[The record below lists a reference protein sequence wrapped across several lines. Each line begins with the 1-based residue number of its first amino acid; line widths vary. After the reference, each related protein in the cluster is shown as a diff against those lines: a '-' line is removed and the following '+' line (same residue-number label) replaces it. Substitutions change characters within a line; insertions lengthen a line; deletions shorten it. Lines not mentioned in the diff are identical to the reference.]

1 MLNKFIW
8 TASKLSIATLI
19 AVGSMLSVGSFA
31 QDNEYVEEVVSIGTR
46 GKPRSVSSSPV
57 PVDVLSAEDISK
69 TGTDDLLMQLQ
80 GSIPSLNV
88 HLQPISDAA
97 SMIRPANLRGLSA
110 DSTLITVNGKR
121 RHHASVIAFQGG
133 GVNDGSQG
141 ADISVIPA
149 IALKRVEVLRDGA
162 SAQYGSDAIAG
173 VINFVLDDISE
184 GGSLS
189 YKMGEYTEGD
199 GATTTIAG
207 KYGMPLGQD
216 GFVTTSFQI
225 RQADDTSRSAQRP
238 DAAAL
243 IAAGNTA
250 VANPAQVWG
259 APKIDDD
266 VTFFM
271 NAGVNNSDGSESYMF
286 GNYSERDVDGGF
298 YYRNPDGRDGVF
310 TNPVDGVDKRLV
322 GNIDGTCQYGTGTS
336 QAIDP
341 ADYVARDAIM
351 ADPSCFLMNQVA
363 PGGYTPRFLGN
374 ITDTS
379 LTIGRR
385 GDISNGILNGY
396 SYDVSG
402 SVGRNEA
409 DFGLNNTVNPSM
421 GPDTPRNFTTGS
433 YIELEKTFN
442 FDLTKQV
449 DSMTIA
455 YGAEWREETFEV
467 ISGEE
472 ASWKAGK
479 YALQGFNVGS
489 HGFAGFSPDSQGA
502 FTRRSYGLYVDLEN
516 QVSDELLVGG
526 AFRYEDYSSFGDT
539 NDFKLKAM
547 YEVNENVSLRAST
560 STGFRAPTQGQ
571 VNVVNTQTTL
581 VLGQLTQAQTL
592 PGFKLGAGQLKPEE
606 ATNTSFG
613 VVYNNDGLS
622 LTADFF
628 NIELE
633 DRVALTS
640 NAAPTA
646 AQVTAMGAAGIPNP
660 ELIGQVN
667 YFTNDFDTETSGYDI
682 VAAYSMEL
690 MGADSDISAAWNHTE
705 TEVTNSGAVTGASK
719 IKRLEEGLPEDRM
732 TITLDQSW
740 NDKVSTFVRANM
752 YGEYYAVHAD
762 YFGTT
767 SDSEWTVDVSVNY
780 QVNDN
785 FNVSAGV
792 QNLFDTEALKIAG
805 STGAA
810 NANGPGLGV
819 PGNLLGGIYYETSP
833 YGIEGAFWYVSAG
846 YNF

>member
-110 DSTLITVNGKR
+110 DSTLITTNGKR

-207 KYGMPLGQD
+207 KYGLPLGQD

-225 RQADDTSRSAQRP
+225 RQADDTSRSLQRP

-271 NAGVNNSDGSESYMF
+271 NAGVTNSDGSESYMF

-298 YYRNPDGRDGVF
+298 YYRNPDGRSGVF
-310 TNPVDGVDKRLV
+310 TIGDYRAV
-322 GNIDGTCQYGTGTS
+322 GNVDGTCAYGTGAS
-336 QAIDP
+336 GQVDP
-341 ADYVARDAIM
+341 SNYATRDAIM
-351 ADPSCFLMNQVA
+351 ADPSCFLMNEIA
-363 PGGYTPRFLGN
+363 PGGYTPRFVGT

-379 LTIGRR
+379 FTTGRR
-385 GDISNGILNGY
+385 GEITDGFLSGY
-396 SYDVSG
+396 SFDVSG

-442 FDLTKQV
+442 FDLQKQF
-449 DSMTIA
+449 DSVSVA
-455 YGAEWREETFEV
+455 YGVEWREETFEV

-489 HGFAGFSPDSQGA
+489 HGFAGFSPDSQGS
-502 FTRRSYGLYVDLEN
+502 FTRRSYGLYTDIEN
-516 QVSDELLVGG
+516 QVSDELLLGG

-547 YEVNENVSLRAST
+547 YQVNDNVSLRAST

-581 VLGQLTQAQTL
+581 VDGQLTQAQTL

-606 ATNTSFG
+606 ATNSSFG
-613 VVYNNDGLS
+613 IVYNEGALS

-628 NIELE
+628 TIELE

-646 AQVTAMGAAGIPNP
+646 AQVTAMGVAGIPNP

-667 YFTNDFDTETSGYDI
+667 YFTNDFDTETTGYDL
-682 VAAYSMEL
+682 VAVYSTVL
-690 MGADSDISAAWNHTE
+690 MGADSNISAAWNHTE

-719 IKRLEEGLPEDRM
+719 VKRLEEGLPEDRM
-732 TITLDQSW
+732 TLTLAQTWS
-740 NDKVSTFVRANM
+740 DKVSTFVRANM

-762 YFGTT
+762 WFGTT
-767 SDSEWTVDVSVNY
+767 SDAEWTVDASVNY
-780 QVNDN
+780 QLTDN

-792 QNLFDTEALKIAG
+792 QNLFDTEALKIDGSAG
-805 STGAA
+805 AKGE
-810 NANGPGLGV
+810 GV
-819 PGNLLGGIYYETSP
+819 PGNVLGGIYYETSP

>member
-1 MLNKFIW
+1 MLKNVFLGI
-8 TASKLSIATLI
+8 SKYSIATVI
-19 AVGSMLSVGSFA
+19 AVGSLISIDTFS
-31 QDNEYVEEVVSIGTR
+31 QDSQYVEEVVTLGTR
-46 GKPRSVSSSPV
+46 GKPRSVSDSPV
-57 PVDVLSAEDISK
+57 PVDVLSSEDISK

-80 GSIPSLNV
+80 GSVPSLNV

-97 SMIRPANLRGLSA
+97 SMIRPGNLRGLSA
-110 DSTLITVNGKR
+110 DATLIFTNGKR

-149 IALKRVEVLRDGA
+149 IALKRIEVLRDGA

-184 GGSLS
+184 GGQFSI
-189 YKMGEYTEGD
+189 KQGEYDYGD
-199 GATTTIAG
+199 GSTSVISG
-207 KYGMPLGQD
+207 KYGMPLGAD

-225 RQADDTSRSAQRP
+225 RQADPTSRSVQRP

-243 IAAGNTA
+243 IAAGNSA
-250 VANPAQVWG
+250 VANPAQIWG
-259 APKIDDD
+259 APIVDDD
-266 VTFFM
+266 VTIFM
-271 NAGVNNSDGSESYMF
+271 NSGVVNSDGSESYMF
-286 GNYSERDVDGGF
+286 GNYSERDIDGGF
-298 YYRNPDGRDGVF
+298 YYRNPDGRSGVF
-310 TNPVDGVDKRLV
+310 TIGSHRAV
-322 GNIDGTCQYGTGTS
+322 GNVDGTCAYGTGAS
-336 QAIDP
+336 GAVDP
-341 ADYVARDAIM
+341 SDYALRDAIM
-351 ADPSCFLMNQVA
+351 ADPSCFLMNQIA
-363 PGGYTPRFLGN
+363 PGGYTPRFIGN

-379 LTIGRR
+379 LVIGRR
-385 GDISNGILNGY
+385 GDISDGMLAGH
-396 SYDVSG
+396 SYDLSG

-421 GPDTPRNFTTGS
+421 GPDTPRNFYTGS
-433 YIELEKTFN
+433 YIELEKGIN
-442 FDLTKQV
+442 FDLSKV
-449 DSMTIA
+449 YDSVTVS
-455 YGAEWREETFEV
+455 YGLEWREETFEV

-502 FTRRSYGLYVDLEN
+502 FSRRSIGYYLDVEN
-516 QVSDELLVGG
+516 QVSDDALIGG
-526 AFRYEDYSSFGDT
+526 SIRHEDYTTFGTTTDYKINGRLQV
-539 NDFKLKAM
+539 ND
-547 YEVNENVSLRAST
+547 NVALRGSL

-581 VLGQLTQAQTL
+581 VDGQLTQAQTL

-606 ATNTSFG
+606 ATNSSVG
-613 VVYNNDGLS
+613 IVYNDGALS
-622 LTADFF
+622 VTADFF

-646 AQVTAMGAAGIPNP
+646 AQVAAMGAAGIPSP

-682 VAAYSMEL
+682 VAVYSTEL
-690 MGADSDISAAWNHTE
+690 FGTNADISAAWNHTE

-719 IKRLEEGLPEDRM
+719 VKRLEEGLPEDRM
-732 TITLDQSW
+732 TFTVAQSW
-740 NDKVSTFVRANM
+740 DNLTSFVRANY

-762 YFGTT
+762 WFGT
-767 SDSEWTVDVSVNY
+767 DADAEWTVDAEITYQMTDKVS
-780 QVNDN
+780 
-785 FNVSAGV
+785 VSAGV
-792 QNLFDTEALKIAG
+792 QNLFDTEALKIDGSAG
-805 STGAA
+805 AVA
-810 NANGPGLGV
+810 NGV
-819 PGNLLGGIYYETSP
+819 PGNVLGAIYYETSP
-833 YGIEGAFWYVSAG
+833 YGIEGAFWYVKAG

>member
-8 TASKLSIATLI
+8 TASKLSITTLI

-110 DSTLITVNGKR
+110 DSTLITTNGKR

-225 RQADDTSRSAQRP
+225 RQADDTSRSLQRP

-250 VANPAQVWG
+250 VATPAQIWG

-271 NAGVNNSDGSESYMF
+271 NAGVTNSDGSESYMF

-298 YYRNPDGRDGVF
+298 YYRNPDGRSGVF
-310 TNPVDGVDKRLV
+310 TIGDYRAV
-322 GNIDGTCQYGTGTS
+322 GNVDGTCAYGTGAS
-336 QAIDP
+336 GQVDP
-341 ADYVARDAIM
+341 SNYVTRDAIM
-351 ADPSCFLMNQVA
+351 ADPSCFLMNEIA
-363 PGGYTPRFLGN
+363 PGGIHPRFVGT

-379 LTIGRR
+379 FTTGRR
-385 GDISNGILNGY
+385 GEITDGFLSGY

-442 FDLTKQV
+442 FDLQKQF
-449 DSMTIA
+449 DSVSVA

-489 HGFAGFSPDSQGA
+489 HGFAGFSPDSQGS
-502 FTRRSYGLYVDLEN
+502 FTRRSYGLYADIEN
-516 QVSDELLVGG
+516 QVSDELLLGG

-547 YEVNENVSLRAST
+547 YEVNDNVSLRAST

-581 VLGQLTQAQTL
+581 VDGQLTQAQTL

-613 VVYNNDGLS
+613 IVYNEGALS

-628 NIELE
+628 AIELE

-667 YFTNDFDTETSGYDI
+667 YFTNDFDTETTGYDL
-682 VAAYSMEL
+682 VAAYSTVL
-690 MGADSDISAAWNHTE
+690 MGADSNISAAWNHTE

-719 IKRLEEGLPEDRM
+719 VKRLEEGLPEDRM
-732 TITLDQSW
+732 TLTLAQTWS
-740 NDKVSTFVRANM
+740 DKVSTFVRANM

-762 YFGTT
+762 WFGTT
-767 SDSEWTVDVSVNY
+767 SDAEWTVDASVNY
-780 QVNDN
+780 QLTDN
-785 FNVSAGV
+785 FNVTAGV
-792 QNLFDTEALKIAG
+792 QNLFDTEALKIDGSAG
-805 STGAA
+805 AKGE
-810 NANGPGLGV
+810 GV
-819 PGNLLGGIYYETSP
+819 PGNVLGGIYYETSP

>member
-110 DSTLITVNGKR
+110 DSTLITTNGKR

-173 VINFVLDDISE
+173 VINFVLDEISE

-207 KYGMPLGQD
+207 KYGLPLGQD

-225 RQADDTSRSAQRP
+225 RQADDTSRSLQRP

-271 NAGVNNSDGSESYMF
+271 NAGVTNSDGSESYMF

-298 YYRNPDGRDGVF
+298 YYRNPDGRSGVF
-310 TNPVDGVDKRLV
+310 TIGDYRAV
-322 GNIDGTCQYGTGTS
+322 GNVDGTCAYGTGAS
-336 QAIDP
+336 GQVDP
-341 ADYVARDAIM
+341 SNYATRDAIM
-351 ADPSCFLMNQVA
+351 ADPSCFLMNEIA
-363 PGGYTPRFLGN
+363 PGGYTPRFVGT

-379 LTIGRR
+379 FTTGRR
-385 GDISNGILNGY
+385 GEITDGFLSGY
-396 SYDVSG
+396 SFDVSG

-442 FDLTKQV
+442 FDLQKQF
-449 DSMTIA
+449 DSVSVA
-455 YGAEWREETFEV
+455 YGVEWREETFEV

-489 HGFAGFSPDSQGA
+489 HGFAGFSPDSQGS
-502 FTRRSYGLYVDLEN
+502 FTRRSYGLYTDIEN
-516 QVSDELLVGG
+516 QVSDELLLGG

-547 YEVNENVSLRAST
+547 YQVNDNVSLRAST

-581 VLGQLTQAQTL
+581 VDGQLTQAQTL

-613 VVYNNDGLS
+613 IVYNEGALS

-628 NIELE
+628 TIELE

-646 AQVTAMGAAGIPNP
+646 AQVTAMGVAGIPNP

-667 YFTNDFDTETSGYDI
+667 YFTNDFDTETTGYDL
-682 VAAYSMEL
+682 VAVYSTVL
-690 MGADSDISAAWNHTE
+690 MGADSNISAAWNHTE

-719 IKRLEEGLPEDRM
+719 VKRLEEGLPEDRM
-732 TITLDQSW
+732 TLTLAQTWS
-740 NDKVSTFVRANM
+740 DKVSTFVRANM

-762 YFGTT
+762 WFGTT
-767 SDSEWTVDVSVNY
+767 SDAEWTVDASVNY
-780 QVNDN
+780 QLTDN

-792 QNLFDTEALKIAG
+792 QNLFDTEALKIDGSAG
-805 STGAA
+805 AKGE
-810 NANGPGLGV
+810 GV
-819 PGNLLGGIYYETSP
+819 PGNVLGGIYYETSP

>member
-110 DSTLITVNGKR
+110 DSTLITTNGKR

-207 KYGMPLGQD
+207 KYGLPLGQD

-225 RQADDTSRSAQRP
+225 RQADDTSRSLQRP

-259 APKIDDD
+259 APKVDDD
-266 VTFFM
+266 VPFFM
-271 NAGVNNSDGSESYMF
+271 NAGVTNSDGSESYMF

-298 YYRNPDGRDGVF
+298 YYRNPDGRSGVF
-310 TNPVDGVDKRLV
+310 TIGDYRAV
-322 GNIDGTCQYGTGTS
+322 GNVDGTCAYGTGAS
-336 QAIDP
+336 GQVDP
-341 ADYVARDAIM
+341 SNYATRDAIM
-351 ADPSCFLMNQVA
+351 ADPSCFLMNEIA
-363 PGGYTPRFLGN
+363 PGGYTPRFVGT

-379 LTIGRR
+379 FTTGRR
-385 GDISNGILNGY
+385 GEITDGFLSGY
-396 SYDVSG
+396 SFDVSG

-442 FDLTKQV
+442 FDLQKQF
-449 DSMTIA
+449 DSVSVA
-455 YGAEWREETFEV
+455 YGVEWREETFEV

-489 HGFAGFSPDSQGA
+489 HGFAGFSPDSQGS
-502 FTRRSYGLYVDLEN
+502 FTRRSYGLYTDIEN
-516 QVSDELLVGG
+516 QVSDELLLGG

-547 YEVNENVSLRAST
+547 YQVNDNVSLRAST

-581 VLGQLTQAQTL
+581 VDGQLTQAQTL

-613 VVYNNDGLS
+613 IVYNEGALS

-628 NIELE
+628 TIELE

-646 AQVTAMGAAGIPNP
+646 AQVTAMGVAGIPNP

-667 YFTNDFDTETSGYDI
+667 YFTNDFDTETTGYDL
-682 VAAYSMEL
+682 VAVYSTVL
-690 MGADSDISAAWNHTE
+690 MGADSNISAAWNHTE

-719 IKRLEEGLPEDRM
+719 VKRLEEGLPEDRM
-732 TITLDQSW
+732 TLTLAQTWS
-740 NDKVSTFVRANM
+740 DKVSTFVRANM

-762 YFGTT
+762 WFGTT
-767 SDSEWTVDVSVNY
+767 SDAEWTVDASVNY
-780 QVNDN
+780 QLTDN

-792 QNLFDTEALKIAG
+792 QNLFDTEALKIDGSAG
-805 STGAA
+805 AKGE
-810 NANGPGLGV
+810 GV
-819 PGNLLGGIYYETSP
+819 PGNVLGGIYYETSP

>member
-199 GATTTIAG
+199 GATSTIAG

-216 GFVTTSFQI
+216 GFVTASFQI
-225 RQADDTSRSAQRP
+225 RQADDTSRSDQRP

-250 VANPAQVWG
+250 VATPAQIWG

-271 NAGVNNSDGSESYMF
+271 NAGVMNSDGSESYMF

-310 TNPVDGVDKRLV
+310 TSGDFRLV
-322 GNIDGTCQYGTGTS
+322 GDVDGTCAYSTAGTV
-336 QAIDP
+336 DP
-341 ADYVARDAIM
+341 ADYTLRNTIM
-351 ADPSCFLMNQVA
+351 ADTSCFLMNQIA
-363 PGGYTPRFLGN
+363 PGGYTPRFVGT

-379 LTIGRR
+379 FTTGRR
-385 GDISNGILNGY
+385 GDITDGFLSGY
-396 SYDVSG
+396 SYDLSG

-442 FDLTKQV
+442 FDLTKVV

-489 HGFAGFSPDSQGA
+489 HGFAGFSPDSQGS
-502 FTRRSYGLYVDLEN
+502 FTRRSYGIYVDLEN
-516 QVSDELLVGG
+516 QVSDELLLGG

-547 YEVNENVSLRAST
+547 YQVSDTVSLRAST

-581 VLGQLTQAQTL
+581 VDGQLTQAQTL

-613 VVYNNDGLS
+613 IVYNEGALS

-628 NIELE
+628 SIELE

-646 AQVTAMGAAGIPNP
+646 AQVTAMGVAGIPNP

-667 YFTNDFDTETSGYDI
+667 YFTNDFDTETTGYDL
-682 VAAYSMEL
+682 VAAYSTVL
-690 MGADSDISAAWNHTE
+690 MGAESNISAAWNHTE

-719 IKRLEEGLPEDRM
+719 IKRLEQGLPEDRM
-732 TITLDQSW
+732 TFTLAQTWS
-740 NDKVSTFVRANM
+740 DKVSSFVRANM

-762 YFGTT
+762 WFGTT
-767 SDSEWTVDVSVNY
+767 SDAEWTVDASVNY
-780 QVNDN
+780 QLTDN

-792 QNLFDTEALKIAG
+792 QNLFDTEALKIDGSAG
-805 STGAA
+805 AIGE
-810 NANGPGLGV
+810 GV
-819 PGNLLGGIYYETSP
+819 PGNVLGGIYYETSP

>member
-1 MLNKFIW
+1 MLNKIFG
-8 TASKLSIATLI
+8 TAAKLSFTTLI

-110 DSTLITVNGKR
+110 DSTLITTNGKR

-199 GATTTIAG
+199 GATSTIAG
-207 KYGMPLGQD
+207 KFGMPLGQD

-225 RQADDTSRSAQRP
+225 RQADDTSRSLQRP

-243 IAAGNTA
+243 IAKGNTS
-250 VANPAQVWG
+250 VASPAQIWG

-271 NAGVNNSDGSESYMF
+271 NAGVTNSDGSESYAF

-298 YYRNPDGRDGVF
+298 YYRNPDGRSGVF
-310 TNPVDGVDKRLV
+310 TQGDFRLV
-322 GNIDGTCQYGTGTS
+322 GDVDGTCAYSTAGTV
-336 QAIDP
+336 DP
-341 ADYVARDAIM
+341 SNYALRDTIM
-351 ADPSCFLMNQVA
+351 ADASCFVMNQIA
-363 PGGYTPRFLGN
+363 PGGYTPRFVGT

-379 LTIGRR
+379 FTTGRR
-385 GDISNGILNGY
+385 GDITDGFLSGY

-421 GPDTPRNFTTGS
+421 GPDTPRNFITGS

-442 FDLTKQV
+442 FDLQKQY
-449 DSMTIA
+449 DSLSVA

-489 HGFAGFSPDSQGA
+489 HGFAGFSPDSQGS

-516 QVSDELLVGG
+516 QVSDELLLGG

-547 YEVNENVSLRAST
+547 YELNENVSLRAST

-581 VLGQLTQAQTL
+581 VQGQLTQAQTL

-606 ATNTSFG
+606 ATNSSFG
-613 VVYNNDGLS
+613 VVYNKDGLS

-628 NIELE
+628 NIEVE

-646 AQVTAMGAAGIPNP
+646 AQVIAMGAAGIPNP

-667 YFTNDFDTETSGYDI
+667 YFTNDFDTETSGYDL
-682 VAAYSMEL
+682 VAAYSMDL
-690 MGADSDISAAWNHTE
+690 MGADSNISAAWNHTE

-719 IKRLEEGLPEDRM
+719 VKRLEEGLPEDRM
-732 TITLDQSW
+732 VITLDQTW

-767 SDSEWTVDVSVNY
+767 ADSEWTVDASVNY
-780 QVNDN
+780 QFTDN

-792 QNLFDTEALKIAG
+792 QNLFDTEALKIDGSAG
-805 STGAA
+805 AIGE
-810 NANGPGLGV
+810 GV

>member
-1 MLNKFIW
+1 MLNNLFLGI
-8 TASKLSIATLI
+8 SKYSIATVI
-19 AVGSMLSVGSFA
+19 AVGSLISIDTFS
-31 QDNEYVEEVVSIGTR
+31 QDSQYVEEVVTLGTR
-46 GKPRSVSSSPV
+46 GKPRSVSDSPV
-57 PVDVLSAEDISK
+57 PVDVLSSEDISK

-80 GSIPSLNV
+80 GSVPSLNV

-97 SMIRPANLRGLSA
+97 SMIRPGNLRGLSA
-110 DSTLITVNGKR
+110 DATLIFTNGKR

-149 IALKRVEVLRDGA
+149 IALKRIEVLRDGA

-184 GGSLS
+184 GGQFSI
-189 YKMGEYTEGD
+189 KQGEYDYGD
-199 GATTTIAG
+199 GSTSVISG
-207 KYGMPLGQD
+207 KYGMPLGAD

-225 RQADDTSRSAQRP
+225 RQADPTSRSVQRP

-243 IAAGNTA
+243 IAAGNSA
-250 VANPAQVWG
+250 VANPAQIWG
-259 APKIDDD
+259 APIVDDD
-266 VTFFM
+266 VTIFM
-271 NAGVNNSDGSESYMF
+271 NSGVVNSDGSESYMF
-286 GNYSERDVDGGF
+286 GNYSERDIEGCF
-298 YYRNPDGRDGVF
+298 YYRNPDGRSGVF
-310 TNPVDGVDKRLV
+310 TIGSHRAV
-322 GNIDGTCQYGTGTS
+322 GNVDGTCAYGTGAS
-336 QAIDP
+336 GAVDP
-341 ADYVARDAIM
+341 SDYALRDAIM
-351 ADPSCFLMNQVA
+351 ADPSCFLMNQIA
-363 PGGYTPRFLGN
+363 PGGYTPRFIGN

-379 LTIGRR
+379 LVIGRR
-385 GDISNGILNGY
+385 GDISDGMLAGH
-396 SYDVSG
+396 SYDLSG

-421 GPDTPRNFTTGS
+421 GPDTPRNFYTGS
-433 YIELEKTFN
+433 YIELEKGIN
-442 FDLTKQV
+442 FDLSKV
-449 DSMTIA
+449 YDSVTVS
-455 YGAEWREETFEV
+455 YGLEWREETFEV

-502 FTRRSYGLYVDLEN
+502 FSRRSIGYYLDVEN
-516 QVSDELLVGG
+516 QVSDDALIGG
-526 AFRYEDYSSFGDT
+526 SIRHEDYTTFGTTTDYKINGRLQV
-539 NDFKLKAM
+539 ND
-547 YEVNENVSLRAST
+547 NVALRGSL

-581 VLGQLTQAQTL
+581 VDGQLTQAQTL

-606 ATNTSFG
+606 ATNSSVG
-613 VVYNNDGLS
+613 IVYNDGALS
-622 LTADFF
+622 VTADFF

-646 AQVTAMGAAGIPNP
+646 AQVAAMGAAGIPSP

-682 VAAYSMEL
+682 VAVYSTEL
-690 MGADSDISAAWNHTE
+690 FGTNADISAAWNHTE

-719 IKRLEEGLPEDRM
+719 VKRLEEGLPEDRM
-732 TITLDQSW
+732 TFTVAQSW
-740 NDKVSTFVRANM
+740 DNLTSFVRANY

-762 YFGTT
+762 WFGT
-767 SDSEWTVDVSVNY
+767 DADAEWTVDAEITYQMTDKVS
-780 QVNDN
+780 
-785 FNVSAGV
+785 VSAGV
-792 QNLFDTEALKIAG
+792 QNLFDTEALKIDGSAG
-805 STGAA
+805 AVA
-810 NANGPGLGV
+810 NGV
-819 PGNLLGGIYYETSP
+819 PGNVLGAIYYETSP
-833 YGIEGAFWYVSAG
+833 YGIEGAFWYVKAG

>member
-1 MLNKFIW
+1 MW
-8 TASKLSIATLI
+8 TASKLSITTLI

-57 PVDVLSAEDISK
+57 PVDVLSSEDISK
-69 TGTDDLLMQLQ
+69 TGTDDLLLQLQ
-80 GSIPSLNV
+80 GSVPSLNV

-225 RQADDTSRSAQRP
+225 RQADDTSRRAQSP

-250 VANPAQVWG
+250 VANPAQIWG

-271 NAGVNNSDGSESYMF
+271 NSGVMNSDGSESYMF

-298 YYRNPDGRDGVF
+298 YYRNPDGRSGVF
-310 TNPVDGVDKRLV
+310 TIGDYRAV
-322 GNIDGTCQYGTGTS
+322 GNVDGTCAYGTGAS
-336 QAIDP
+336 GQVDP
-341 ADYVARDAIM
+341 SDYATRDLIM
-351 ADPSCFLMNQVA
+351 ADPSCFIMNQIA

-379 LTIGRR
+379 LTVGRR
-385 GDISNGILNGY
+385 GDISNGMLSGY
-396 SYDVSG
+396 SYDLSG

-421 GPDTPRNFTTGS
+421 GPDTPRNFDTGS

-449 DSMTIA
+449 DSMTVA
-455 YGAEWREETFEV
+455 YGVEWREETFEV

-489 HGFAGFSPDSQGA
+489 HGFAGFSPDSQGS
-502 FTRRSYGLYVDLEN
+502 FTRRSYGLYADLEN
-516 QVSDELLVGG
+516 QVSDELLLGG

-547 YEVNENVSLRAST
+547 YQVNENVSLRAST

-581 VLGQLTQAQTL
+581 VQGQLTQAQTL
-592 PGFKLGAGQLKPEE
+592 PGFKLGVGQLKPEE

-613 VVYNNDGLS
+613 VVYNKDGLS

-646 AQVTAMGAAGIPNP
+646 AQVAAMGAAGIPNP

-667 YFTNDFDTETSGYDI
+667 YFTNDFDTETSGFDL
-682 VAAYSMEL
+682 VASYSTVL

-705 TEVTNSGAVTGASK
+705 TEVTNSGAVTGAFK
-719 IKRLEEGLPEDRM
+719 VKRLEEGLPEDRM
-732 TITLDQSW
+732 TLTLDQSW
-740 NDKVSTFVRANM
+740 SDKVSSFVRANY
-752 YGEYYAVHAD
+752 YGEAYVVHAD
-762 YFGTT
+762 YFGST
-767 SDSEWTVDVSVNY
+767 SDAEWTVDASVNF
-780 QVNDN
+780 QLTDQ
-785 FNVSAGV
+785 FNISAGV
-792 QNLFDTEALKIAG
+792 QNLFDTEALKLEG
-805 STGAA
+805 SEGAK
-810 NANGPGLGV
+810 GEGV

>member
-31 QDNEYVEEVVSIGTR
+31 QDNEFVEEVVSIGTR

-110 DSTLITVNGKR
+110 DSTLITTNGKR

-199 GATTTIAG
+199 GATSTIAG
-207 KYGMPLGQD
+207 KMGMPLGQD

-250 VANPAQVWG
+250 VANPAQIWG

-271 NAGVNNSDGSESYMF
+271 NAGVTNSDGSESYMF

-310 TNPVDGVDKRLV
+310 TSGDFRLV
-322 GNIDGTCQYGTGTS
+322 GDIDGTCAYSTAGTV
-336 QAIDP
+336 DP
-341 ADYVARDAIM
+341 ADYTLRDTIM
-351 ADPSCFLMNQVA
+351 ADASCFLMNQIA
-363 PGGYTPRFLGN
+363 PGGYTPRFVGT

-379 LTIGRR
+379 FTTGRR
-385 GDISNGILNGY
+385 GDITDGFLSGY
-396 SYDVSG
+396 SYDLSG

-442 FDLTKQV
+442 FDLQRQY
-449 DSMTIA
+449 DSLSVA

-489 HGFAGFSPDSQGA
+489 HGFAGFSPDSQGS
-502 FTRRSYGLYVDLEN
+502 FTRRSYGIYADLEN
-516 QVSDELLVGG
+516 QVSDELLLGG

-547 YEVNENVSLRAST
+547 YQLNENVSLRAST

-581 VLGQLTQAQTL
+581 VDGQLTQAQTL

-613 VVYNNDGLS
+613 VVYNKDGLS

-667 YFTNDFDTETSGYDI
+667 YFTNDFDTETSGYDL
-682 VAAYSMEL
+682 VAVYSMEL
-690 MGADSDISAAWNHTE
+690 MGADSNISAAWNHTE

-719 IKRLEEGLPEDRM
+719 IKRLEQGLPEDRM
-732 TITLDQSW
+732 TLTLDQTW
-740 NDKVSTFVRANM
+740 NDKVSSFVRANM

-762 YFGTT
+762 WFGTT
-767 SDSEWTVDVSVNY
+767 SDTEWTVDASVNY
-780 QVNDN
+780 QFTDN

-792 QNLFDTEALKIAG
+792 QNLFDTEALKIDGSAG
-805 STGAA
+805 AKGE
-810 NANGPGLGV
+810 GV
-819 PGNLLGGIYYETSP
+819 PGNVLGGIYYETSP

>member
-1 MLNKFIW
+1 MLNKALW
-8 TASKLSIATLI
+8 AASRLSLTTII
-19 AVGSMLSVGSFA
+19 AVSTMFSVGSFA

-80 GSIPSLNV
+80 GSVPSLNV

-110 DSTLITVNGKR
+110 DATLIFTNGKR

-199 GATTTIAG
+199 GNTTTIAG

-225 RQADDTSRSAQRP
+225 RQADDTSRSEQRP
-238 DAAAL
+238 DAAGL

-250 VANPAQVWG
+250 VANPAQIWG
-259 APKIDDD
+259 APKVDDD

-271 NAGVNNSDGSESYMF
+271 NSGVTNSDGSESYMF

-310 TNPVDGVDKRLV
+310 TNPVGEVNYRLV
-322 GNIDGTCQYGTGTS
+322 GNVDGTCAFGTGTS
-336 QAIDP
+336 NQISP
-341 ADYVARDAIM
+341 SDYATRDLIM
-351 ADPSCFLMNQVA
+351 ADPSCFLLNEVA
-363 PGGYTPRFLGN
+363 PGGYTPRFVGN

-385 GDISNGILNGY
+385 GDITYGFLGGH
-396 SYDVSG
+396 SYDLSG

-421 GPDTPRNFTTGS
+421 GPETPRNFNTGS
-433 YIELEKTFN
+433 YIELEKVFN
-442 FDLTKQV
+442 FDLTRQV
-449 DSMTIA
+449 DSTTVA
-455 YGAEWREETFEV
+455 YGLEWREETFEV

-516 QVSDELLVGG
+516 QVSDQLLLGG
-526 AFRYEDYSSFGDT
+526 SFRYEDYSTFGDT
-539 NDFKLKAM
+539 NDFKLNARYQLNDNIAM
-547 YEVNENVSLRAST
+547 RFST
-560 STGFRAPTQGQ
+560 GTGFRAPTQGQ

-581 VLGQLTQAQTL
+581 VDGQLTQAQTL
-592 PGFKLGAGQLKPEE
+592 PGFKLGAGDLKPEE

-613 VVYNNDGLS
+613 IVYNAGDLS
-622 LTADFF
+622 VTADFF
-628 NIELE
+628 SIELD

-667 YFTNDFDTETSGYDI
+667 YFTNDFDTETTGYDI
-682 VAAYSMEL
+682 VAVYSTEL
-690 MGADSDISAAWNHTE
+690 FGADTDISAAWNHTE

-719 IKRLEEGLPEDRM
+719 VKRLEEGLPEDRM
-732 TITLDQSW
+732 TITIAQTWS
-740 NDKVSTFVRANM
+740 DKVSSFVRANM

-762 YFGTT
+762 WFGT
-767 SDSEWTVDVSVNY
+767 DADAEWTVDASVSV
-780 QVNDN
+780 QLTDS
-785 FNVSAGV
+785 FSVSAGV
-792 QNLFDTEALKIAG
+792 QNLFDTEALKLDGSAGAIAEK
-805 STGAA
+805 
-810 NANGPGLGV
+810 V
-819 PGNLLGGIYYETSP
+819 PGNVLGGIYYETSP
-833 YGIEGAFWYVSAG
+833 YGIEGAFWYVKAG

>member
-1 MLNKFIW
+1 MLNKFMW
-8 TASKLSIATLI
+8 TASKLSITTI
-19 AVGSMLSVGSFA
+19 VAVGSMLSVGSFA

-110 DSTLITVNGKR
+110 ESTLITTNGKR

-243 IAAGNTA
+243 IAAGNSA
-250 VANPAQVWG
+250 VANPAQIWG

-271 NAGVNNSDGSESYMF
+271 NAGVTNSDGSESYMF

-298 YYRNPDGRDGVF
+298 YYRNPDGRSGVF
-310 TNPVDGVDKRLV
+310 TIGDYRAV
-322 GNIDGTCQYGTGTS
+322 GNVDGTCAYGTGAS
-336 QAIDP
+336 GQVDP
-341 ADYVARDAIM
+341 SNYVTRDAIM
-351 ADPSCFLMNQVA
+351 ADPSCFLMNQIA
-363 PGGYTPRFLGN
+363 PGGYTPRFVGT

-379 LTIGRR
+379 FTTGRR
-385 GDISNGILNGY
+385 GEITDGFLSGY

-421 GPDTPRNFTTGS
+421 GPDTPRNFRTGS

-442 FDLTKQV
+442 FDLQKQF
-449 DSMTIA
+449 DSVSVA

-489 HGFAGFSPDSQGA
+489 HGFAGFSPDSQGS
-502 FTRRSYGLYVDLEN
+502 FTRRSYGLYADIEN
-516 QVSDELLVGG
+516 QVSDELLLGG

-547 YEVNENVSLRAST
+547 YQVNDNVSLRAST

-581 VLGQLTQAQTL
+581 VDGQLTQAQTL

-613 VVYNNDGLS
+613 IVYNEGALS

-628 NIELE
+628 TIELE

-667 YFTNDFDTETSGYDI
+667 YFTNDFDTETTGYDL
-682 VAAYSMEL
+682 VAVYSTVL
-690 MGADSDISAAWNHTE
+690 MGADSNISAAWNHTE

-719 IKRLEEGLPEDRM
+719 VKRLEEGLPEDRM
-732 TITLDQSW
+732 TLTLAQTWS
-740 NDKVSTFVRANM
+740 DKVSTFVRANM

-762 YFGTT
+762 WFGTN
-767 SDSEWTVDVSVNY
+767 SDAEWTVDASVNY
-780 QVNDN
+780 QLTDN

-792 QNLFDTEALKIAG
+792 QNLFDTEALKIDGSAG
-805 STGAA
+805 AKGE
-810 NANGPGLGV
+810 GV
-819 PGNLLGGIYYETSP
+819 PGNVLGGIYYETSP

>member
-1 MLNKFIW
+1 MLFKAIGA
-8 TASKLSIATLI
+8 ASRLSLTTII
-19 AVGSMLSVGSFA
+19 AVSTMLSVGSFA

-80 GSIPSLNV
+80 GSVPSLNV

-110 DSTLITVNGKR
+110 DATLIFTNGKR

-225 RQADDTSRSAQRP
+225 RQADDTSRSEQRP
-238 DAAAL
+238 DAADL

-250 VANPAQVWG
+250 VANPAQIWG

-271 NAGVNNSDGSESYMF
+271 NSGVTNSDGSESYMF

-310 TNPVDGVDKRLV
+310 TNPVDDVNYRLV
-322 GNIDGTCQYGTGTS
+322 GNVDGTCAYGTGTS
-336 QAIDP
+336 NLISP
-341 ADYVARDAIM
+341 SDYQTRDLIM
-351 ADPSCFLMNQVA
+351 ADPSCFLLNEVA

-385 GDISNGILNGY
+385 GDITNGFLSGH
-396 SYDVSG
+396 SYDLSG

-421 GPDTPRNFTTGS
+421 GPDTPRNFYTGS
-433 YIELEKTFN
+433 YIELEKVFN
-442 FDLTKQV
+442 FDLTRQV
-449 DSMTIA
+449 DSMTVA

-516 QVSDELLVGG
+516 QVSDQLLLGG
-526 AFRYEDYSSFGDT
+526 SFRYEDYSSFGDT
-539 NDFKLKAM
+539 NDFKLNAR
-547 YEVNENVSLRAST
+547 YQLNDNVAWRFST
-560 STGFRAPTQGQ
+560 GTGFRAPTQGQ

-581 VLGQLTQAQTL
+581 VDGQLTQAQTL

-613 VVYNNDGLS
+613 IVYNAGDLS
-622 LTADFF
+622 VTADFF
-628 NIELE
+628 SIELD

-646 AQVTAMGAAGIPNP
+646 AQVAAMGAAGIPNP

-667 YFTNDFDTETSGYDI
+667 YFTNDFDTETTGYDI
-682 VAAYSMEL
+682 VAVYSTEL
-690 MGADSDISAAWNHTE
+690 FGADADISAAWNHTE

-719 IKRLEEGLPEDRM
+719 VRRLEEGLPEDRM
-732 TITLDQSW
+732 TITVAQTWS
-740 NDKVSTFVRANM
+740 DKVSSFVRANM

-762 YFGTT
+762 WFGTT
-767 SDSEWTVDVSVNY
+767 ADAEWTVDASVSL
-780 QVNDN
+780 QVTDN
-785 FNVSAGV
+785 FSVSAGV
-792 QNLFDTEALKIAG
+792 QNLFDTEALKIDGSAG
-805 STGAA
+805 AKA
-810 NANGPGLGV
+810 EGV
-819 PGNLLGGIYYETSP
+819 PGNVLGGIYYETSP
-833 YGIEGAFWYVSAG
+833 YGIEGAFWYVKAG

>member
-1 MLNKFIW
+1 MINKAIW
-8 TASKLSIATLI
+8 KASGLSLTILVAFS
-19 AVGSMLSVGSFA
+19 SMVSVNSYA
-31 QDNEYVEEVVSIGTR
+31 QDSEFVEEVVSIGTR

-80 GSIPSLNV
+80 GSVPSLNV

-110 DSTLITVNGKR
+110 DSTLIFTNGKR

-199 GATTTIAG
+199 GATTTVAG

-225 RQADDTSRSAQRP
+225 RQADDTSRSEQRP
-238 DAAAL
+238 DAASL
-243 IAAGNTA
+243 IAGGNTA
-250 VANPAQVWG
+250 VANPAQIWG
-259 APKIDDD
+259 APKVDDD

-271 NAGVNNSDGSESYMF
+271 NSGVTNSDGSESYMF

-310 TNPVDGVDKRLV
+310 TNPGPDGNLRLV
-322 GNIDGTCQYGTGTS
+322 GNIDGTCSYGTGIS
-336 QAIDP
+336 AAIDP
-341 ADYVARDAIM
+341 SDYATRDLIM
-351 ADPSCFLMNQVA
+351 ADPSCFLMNEVA
-363 PGGYTPRFLGN
+363 PGGYTPRFVGN

-385 GDISNGILNGY
+385 GDITDGFLSGHT
-396 SYDVSG
+396 YDLSG

-442 FDLTKQV
+442 FDLTRQV
-449 DSMTIA
+449 NSTTVA

-502 FTRRSYGLYVDLEN
+502 FTRRSYGLYLDLEN
-516 QVSDELLVGG
+516 QVSDEFLLGG
-526 AFRYEDYSSFGDT
+526 SFRYEDYSSFGDT
-539 NDFKLKAM
+539 NDFKLNAR
-547 YEVNENVSLRAST
+547 YQINENVAWRFST

-581 VLGQLTQAQTL
+581 VDGQLTQAQTL

-613 VVYNNDGLS
+613 LVYNAGDLS

-628 NIELE
+628 VIELE

-646 AQVTAMGAAGIPNP
+646 AQVLAMGAAGIPNP

-667 YFTNDFDTETSGYDI
+667 YFTNDFDTETSGFDL
-682 VAAYSMEL
+682 VAVYNTVL
-690 MGADSDISAAWNHTE
+690 FGADADISAAWNHTE

-719 IKRLEEGLPEDRM
+719 IRRLEEGLPEDRM
-732 TITLDQSW
+732 TITVAQTWS
-740 NDKVSTFVRANM
+740 DKVSSFVRANM

-762 YFGTT
+762 WFGTT
-767 SDSEWTVDVSVNY
+767 ADSEWTVDASVNV
-780 QVNDN
+780 QLTDSL
-785 FNVSAGV
+785 NVSAGV
-792 QNLFDTEALKIAG
+792 QNLFDTEALKIDGSAG
-805 STGAA
+805 AVAEGE
-810 NANGPGLGV
+810 
-819 PGNLLGGIYYETSP
+819 PGNVLGGIYYETSP
-833 YGIEGAFWYVSAG
+833 YGIEGAFWYVKVG
-846 YNF
+846 YDF

>member
-1 MLNKFIW
+1 
-8 TASKLSIATLI
+8 
-19 AVGSMLSVGSFA
+19 
-31 QDNEYVEEVVSIGTR
+31 
-46 GKPRSVSSSPV
+46 
-57 PVDVLSAEDISK
+57 
-69 TGTDDLLMQLQ
+69 
-80 GSIPSLNV
+80 
-88 HLQPISDAA
+88 
-97 SMIRPANLRGLSA
+97 
-110 DSTLITVNGKR
+110 
-121 RHHASVIAFQGG
+121 
-133 GVNDGSQG
+133 
-141 ADISVIPA
+141 
-149 IALKRVEVLRDGA
+149 
-162 SAQYGSDAIAG
+162 
-173 VINFVLDDISE
+173 
-184 GGSLS
+184 
-189 YKMGEYTEGD
+189 
-199 GATTTIAG
+199 
-207 KYGMPLGQD
+207 MPLGQD

-225 RQADDTSRSAQRP
+225 RQAADTSRSAQRP

-250 VANPAQVWG
+250 VANPAQIWG

-271 NAGVNNSDGSESYMF
+271 NAGVTNSDGSESYMF

-298 YYRNPDGRDGVF
+298 YYRNPDGRSGVF
-310 TNPVDGVDKRLV
+310 TIGDYRAV
-322 GNIDGTCQYGTGTS
+322 GNVDGTCAYGTGAS
-336 QAIDP
+336 GQVDP
-341 ADYVARDAIM
+341 SNYATRDAIM
-351 ADPSCFLMNQVA
+351 ADPSCFLMNEIA
-363 PGGYTPRFLGN
+363 PGGYTPRFVGT

-379 LTIGRR
+379 FTTGRR
-385 GDISNGILNGY
+385 GEITDGFLSGY
-396 SYDVSG
+396 SFDVSG

-442 FDLTKQV
+442 FDLQKQF
-449 DSMTIA
+449 DSVSVA

-489 HGFAGFSPDSQGA
+489 HGFAGFSPDSQGS
-502 FTRRSYGLYVDLEN
+502 FTRRSYGLYADVEN
-516 QVSDELLVGG
+516 QVSDELLLGG

-539 NDFKLKAM
+539 NDFKLKGM
-547 YEVNENVSLRAST
+547 YQVNDNVSLRAST

-581 VLGQLTQAQTL
+581 VQGQLTQAQTL

-613 VVYNNDGLS
+613 IVYNEGALS

-628 NIELE
+628 TIELE

-667 YFTNDFDTETSGYDI
+667 YFTNDFDTETTGYDL
-682 VAAYSMEL
+682 VAVYSTVL
-690 MGADSDISAAWNHTE
+690 MGAESNISAAWNHTE

-719 IKRLEEGLPEDRM
+719 VKRLEEGLPEDRM
-732 TITLDQSW
+732 TLTLAQTWSDQ
-740 NDKVSTFVRANM
+740 VSTFVRANM

-767 SDSEWTVDVSVNY
+767 SDAEWTVDASVNY
-780 QVNDN
+780 QLTDS

-810 NANGPGLGV
+810 NANGPGQGV

>member
-1 MLNKFIW
+1 
-8 TASKLSIATLI
+8 
-19 AVGSMLSVGSFA
+19 MLSVGSFA
-31 QDNEYVEEVVSIGTR
+31 QDNEFVEEVVSIGTR

-250 VANPAQVWG
+250 VANPAQIWG

-271 NAGVNNSDGSESYMF
+271 NSGVINSDGSESYMF

-310 TNPVDGVDKRLV
+310 TSGDFRLV
-322 GNIDGTCQYGTGTS
+322 GDIDGTCAYSTAGTV
-336 QAIDP
+336 DP
-341 ADYVARDAIM
+341 ADYALRDTIM
-351 ADPSCFLMNQVA
+351 ADASCFLMNQIA
-363 PGGYTPRFLGN
+363 PGGYTPRFTGN

-385 GDISNGILNGY
+385 GDISSGMLNGY

-489 HGFAGFSPDSQGA
+489 HGFAGFSPDSQGS
-502 FTRRSYGLYVDLEN
+502 FTRRSYGLYADIEN

-547 YEVNENVSLRAST
+547 YQVNDNVSLRAST

-581 VLGQLTQAQTL
+581 VDGQLTQAQTL

-613 VVYNNDGLS
+613 IVYNQGALS

-628 NIELE
+628 SIELE

-667 YFTNDFDTETSGYDI
+667 YFTNDFDTETTGYDL
-682 VAAYSMEL
+682 VAVYSTVL
-690 MGADSDISAAWNHTE
+690 MGADSNISAAWNHTE

-732 TITLDQSW
+732 TITLDQTWS
-740 NDKVSTFVRANM
+740 DKVSTFVRANM

-762 YFGTT
+762 WFGTN
-767 SDSEWTVDVSVNY
+767 SDTEWTVDASVNY

-792 QNLFDTEALKIAG
+792 QNLFDTEGLKIDGSAG
-805 STGAA
+805 AIGEA
-810 NANGPGLGV
+810 V
-819 PGNLLGGIYYETSP
+819 PGNVLGGIYYETSP

>member
-1 MLNKFIW
+1 MLNKAIRA
-8 TASKLSIATLI
+8 ASRLSLTTII
-19 AVGSMLSVGSFA
+19 AVSTMLSVGSFA
-31 QDNEYVEEVVSIGTR
+31 QDSEYVEEVVSIGTR

-80 GSIPSLNV
+80 GSVPSLNV

-110 DSTLITVNGKR
+110 DSTLIFTNGKR

-207 KYGMPLGQD
+207 KYGMPLCQD

-225 RQADDTSRSAQRP
+225 RQADDTSRSEQRP
-238 DAAAL
+238 DCASL
-243 IAAGNTA
+243 VAGGNSA
-250 VANPAQVWG
+250 VANPCQIWG

-266 VTFFM
+266 VTFFI
-271 NAGVNNSDGSESYMF
+271 NSGVTNSDGSESYMF

-310 TNPVDGVDKRLV
+310 TNPVDDVNYRLV
-322 GNIDGTCQYGTGTS
+322 GNVDGTCAYGTGTS
-336 QAIDP
+336 QLIDP
-341 ADYVARDAIM
+341 SDYATRDAIM
-351 ADPSCFLMNQVA
+351 ADPSCFLLNEVA

-385 GDISNGILNGY
+385 GDITNGFLSGH
-396 SYDVSG
+396 SYDLSG
-402 SVGRNEA
+402 SVGRNESV
-409 DFGLNNTVNPSM
+409 FCLNNTVNPSM
-421 GPDTPRNFTTGS
+421 GPDSPRNFYTGS
-433 YIELEKTFN
+433 YIELEKVFN
-442 FDLTKQV
+442 FDLTRQV
-449 DSMTIA
+449 DSMTVA
-455 YGAEWREETFEV
+455 YGVEWREETFEV

-502 FTRRSYGLYVDLEN
+502 FTRRSYGLYLDLEN
-516 QVSDELLVGG
+516 QVSDELLLGG
-526 AFRYEDYSSFGDT
+526 SFRYEDYSSFGDT
-539 NDFKLKAM
+539 NDFKLNAR
-547 YEVNENVSLRAST
+547 YQLNDNVAWRFST
-560 STGFRAPTQGQ
+560 GTGFRAPTQGQ

-581 VLGQLTQAQTL
+581 VDGQLTQAQTL

-613 VVYNNDGLS
+613 IVYNAGDLS
-622 LTADFF
+622 VTADFF
-628 NIELE
+628 SIELD

-646 AQVTAMGAAGIPNP
+646 AQVAAMGAAGIPNP

-667 YFTNDFDTETSGYDI
+667 YFTNDFDTETTGYDI
-682 VAAYSMEL
+682 VAVYSTEL
-690 MGADSDISAAWNHTE
+690 FGADADISAAWNHTE

-719 IKRLEEGLPEDRM
+719 VRRLEEGLPEDRM
-732 TITLDQSW
+732 TITVAQTWS
-740 NDKVSTFVRANM
+740 DKVSSFVRANM

-762 YFGTT
+762 WFGTT
-767 SDSEWTVDVSVNY
+767 ADAEWTVDASVSV
-780 QVNDN
+780 QVTDN
-785 FNVSAGV
+785 FSLSAGV
-792 QNLFDTEALKIAG
+792 QNLFDTEALKIDGSAG
-805 STGAA
+805 
-810 NANGPGLGV
+810 ANGEGV
-819 PGNLLGGIYYETSP
+819 PGNVLGGIYYETSP
-833 YGIEGAFWYVSAG
+833 YGIEGAFWYVKAG

>member
-8 TASKLSIATLI
+8 TASKLSITTLI

-110 DSTLITVNGKR
+110 DSTLITTNGKR

-225 RQADDTSRSAQRP
+225 RQADDTSRSLQRP

-250 VANPAQVWG
+250 VATPAQIWG

-271 NAGVNNSDGSESYMF
+271 NAGVTNSDGSESYMF

-298 YYRNPDGRDGVF
+298 YYRNPDGRSGVF
-310 TNPVDGVDKRLV
+310 TIGDYRAV
-322 GNIDGTCQYGTGTS
+322 GNVDGTCAFGTGAS
-336 QAIDP
+336 GQVDP
-341 ADYVARDAIM
+341 SNYVTRDIIM
-351 ADPSCFLMNQVA
+351 ADPSCFLMNEIA
-363 PGGYTPRFLGN
+363 PGGYTPRFVGT

-379 LTIGRR
+379 FTTGRR
-385 GDISNGILNGY
+385 GEISDGFLSGY

-442 FDLTKQV
+442 FDLQKQF
-449 DSMTIA
+449 DSVSVA

-489 HGFAGFSPDSQGA
+489 HGFAGFSPDSQGS
-502 FTRRSYGLYVDLEN
+502 FTRRSYGLYADIEN
-516 QVSDELLVGG
+516 QVSDELLLGG

-547 YEVNENVSLRAST
+547 YEVNDNVSLRAST

-581 VLGQLTQAQTL
+581 VDGQLTQAQTL

-613 VVYNNDGLS
+613 IVYNEGALS

-628 NIELE
+628 AIELE

-667 YFTNDFDTETSGYDI
+667 YFTNDFDTETTGYDL
-682 VAAYSMEL
+682 VAAYSTVL
-690 MGADSDISAAWNHTE
+690 MGADSNISAAWNHTE

-719 IKRLEEGLPEDRM
+719 VKRLEEGLPEDRM
-732 TITLDQSW
+732 TLTLAQTWS
-740 NDKVSTFVRANM
+740 DKVSTFVRANM

-762 YFGTT
+762 WFGTT
-767 SDSEWTVDVSVNY
+767 SDAEWTVDASVNY
-780 QVNDN
+780 QLTDN

-792 QNLFDTEALKIAG
+792 QNLFDTEALKIDGSAG
-805 STGAA
+805 AKGE
-810 NANGPGLGV
+810 GV
-819 PGNLLGGIYYETSP
+819 PGNVLGGIYYETSP

>member
-8 TASKLSIATLI
+8 TASKLSITTLI

-110 DSTLITVNGKR
+110 DSTLITTNGKR

-250 VANPAQVWG
+250 VANPAQIWG

-271 NAGVNNSDGSESYMF
+271 NAGVTNSDGSESYMF

-298 YYRNPDGRDGVF
+298 YYRNPDGRSGVF
-310 TNPVDGVDKRLV
+310 TQGDFRLV
-322 GNIDGTCQYGTGTS
+322 GDIDGTCAYSTAGTV
-336 QAIDP
+336 DP
-341 ADYVARDAIM
+341 SNYALRDTIM
-351 ADPSCFLMNQVA
+351 ADASCFLMNQIA
-363 PGGYTPRFLGN
+363 PGGYTPRFVGT

-379 LTIGRR
+379 FTTGRR
-385 GDISNGILNGY
+385 GDIADGFLSGY

-442 FDLTKQV
+442 FDLQRQY
-449 DSMTIA
+449 DSLSVA
-455 YGAEWREETFEV
+455 YGLEWREETFEV

-489 HGFAGFSPDSQGA
+489 HGFAGFSPDSQGS
-502 FTRRSYGLYVDLEN
+502 FTRRSYGLYADVEN
-516 QVSDELLVGG
+516 QVSDELLLGG

-547 YEVNENVSLRAST
+547 YQVNENVSLRAST

-581 VLGQLTQAQTL
+581 VDGQLTQAQTL

-606 ATNTSFG
+606 ATNSSFG
-613 VVYNNDGLS
+613 VVYNKDGLS

-628 NIELE
+628 NIEVE

-646 AQVTAMGAAGIPNP
+646 AQVIAMGVAGIPNP

-667 YFTNDFDTETSGYDI
+667 YFTNDFDTETSGYDL
-682 VAAYSMEL
+682 VAAYSMDL
-690 MGADSDISAAWNHTE
+690 MGADSNISAAWNHTE

-719 IKRLEEGLPEDRM
+719 VKRLEEGLPEDRM
-732 TITLDQSW
+732 TLTLDQTW

-762 YFGTT
+762 WFGTT
-767 SDSEWTVDVSVNY
+767 SDAEWTVDASVNY
-780 QVNDN
+780 QINDN

-792 QNLFDTEALKIAG
+792 QNLFDTEALKIDGSAG
-805 STGAA
+805 ATGE
-810 NANGPGLGV
+810 GV
-819 PGNLLGGIYYETSP
+819 PGNVLGGIYYETSP

>member
-1 MLNKFIW
+1 MLNKVIW
-8 TASKLSIATLI
+8 IASRLSLSTIL
-19 AVGSMLSVGSFA
+19 AVSTMFTVGSFA
-31 QDNEYVEEVVSIGTR
+31 QDSEFVEEVVSIGTR

-80 GSIPSLNV
+80 GSVPSLNV

-110 DSTLITVNGKR
+110 DATLIFTNGKR

-225 RQADDTSRSAQRP
+225 RQADDTSRSEQRP
-238 DAAAL
+238 DCASL
-243 IAAGNTA
+243 VAGGNSA
-250 VANPAQVWG
+250 VANPCQIWG
-259 APKIDDD
+259 APIVDDD

-271 NAGVNNSDGSESYMF
+271 NSGVTNSDGSESYMF

-310 TNPVDGVDKRLV
+310 TNPVEEVNYRLV
-322 GNIDGTCQYGTGTS
+322 GNVDGTCSYGTGTS
-336 QAIDP
+336 QLIDTS
-341 ADYVARDAIM
+341 DYATRDAII
-351 ADPSCFLMNQVA
+351 ADPSCFLMNEIA

-385 GDISNGILNGY
+385 GDITDGFLSGH
-396 SYDVSG
+396 SYDLSG

-421 GPDTPRNFTTGS
+421 GPETPRNFNTGS
-433 YIELEKTFN
+433 YIELEKVFN
-442 FDLTKQV
+442 FDLTRQV
-449 DSMTIA
+449 DSMTVA

-516 QVSDELLVGG
+516 QVSDQLLLGG
-526 AFRYEDYSSFGDT
+526 SFRYEDYSSFGDT
-539 NDFKLKAM
+539 NDFKLNARYQLNDNIAM
-547 YEVNENVSLRAST
+547 RFST
-560 STGFRAPTQGQ
+560 GTGFRAPTQGQ

-581 VLGQLTQAQTL
+581 VDGQLTQAQTL
-592 PGFKLGAGQLKPEE
+592 PGFKLGAGDLKPEE

-613 VVYNNDGLS
+613 IVYNAGDLS
-622 LTADFF
+622 VTADFF
-628 NIELE
+628 SIELD

-667 YFTNDFDTETSGYDI
+667 YFTNDFDTETTGYDI
-682 VAAYSMEL
+682 VAVYSTEL
-690 MGADSDISAAWNHTE
+690 FGADTDISAAWNHTE

-719 IKRLEEGLPEDRM
+719 VKRLEEGLPEDRM
-732 TITLDQSW
+732 TITIAQTWS
-740 NDKVSTFVRANM
+740 DKVSSFVRANM

-762 YFGTT
+762 WFGT
-767 SDSEWTVDVSVNY
+767 DADAEWTVDASVSV
-780 QVNDN
+780 QLTDS
-785 FNVSAGV
+785 FSVSAGV
-792 QNLFDTEALKIAG
+792 QNLFDTEALKLDGSAGAIAEK
-805 STGAA
+805 
-810 NANGPGLGV
+810 V
-819 PGNLLGGIYYETSP
+819 PGNVLGGIYYETSP
-833 YGIEGAFWYVSAG
+833 YGIEGAFWYVKAG

>member
-1 MLNKFIW
+1 
-8 TASKLSIATLI
+8 
-19 AVGSMLSVGSFA
+19 
-31 QDNEYVEEVVSIGTR
+31 
-46 GKPRSVSSSPV
+46 
-57 PVDVLSAEDISK
+57 
-69 TGTDDLLMQLQ
+69 
-80 GSIPSLNV
+80 
-88 HLQPISDAA
+88 
-97 SMIRPANLRGLSA
+97 
-110 DSTLITVNGKR
+110 
-121 RHHASVIAFQGG
+121 
-133 GVNDGSQG
+133 
-141 ADISVIPA
+141 
-149 IALKRVEVLRDGA
+149 
-162 SAQYGSDAIAG
+162 
-173 VINFVLDDISE
+173 
-184 GGSLS
+184 
-189 YKMGEYTEGD
+189 
-199 GATTTIAG
+199 
-207 KYGMPLGQD
+207 MPLGQD

-243 IAAGNTA
+243 IAAGNSA
-250 VANPAQVWG
+250 VANPAQIWG

-271 NAGVNNSDGSESYMF
+271 NSGVMNSDGSESYMF

-298 YYRNPDGRDGVF
+298 YYRNPDGRSGVF
-310 TNPVDGVDKRLV
+310 TIGDYRAV
-322 GNIDGTCQYGTGTS
+322 GNVDGTCAYGTGAS
-336 QAIDP
+336 GQVDP
-341 ADYVARDAIM
+341 SDYATRDLIM
-351 ADPSCFLMNQVA
+351 ADPSCFIMNQIA

-379 LTIGRR
+379 LTVGRR
-385 GDISNGILNGY
+385 GDISNGMLSGY
-396 SYDVSG
+396 SYDLSG

-421 GPDTPRNFTTGS
+421 GPDTPRNFDTGS

-449 DSMTIA
+449 DSMTLS

-489 HGFAGFSPDSQGA
+489 HGFAGFSPDSQGS
-502 FTRRSYGLYVDLEN
+502 FTRRSYGLYADLEN
-516 QVSDELLVGG
+516 QVSDELLLGG

-547 YEVNENVSLRAST
+547 YQVNENVSLRAST

-581 VLGQLTQAQTL
+581 VQGQLTQAQTL
-592 PGFKLGAGQLKPEE
+592 PGFKLGVGQLKPEE

-613 VVYNNDGLS
+613 VVYNKDGLS

-646 AQVTAMGAAGIPNP
+646 AQVAAMGAAGIPNP

-667 YFTNDFDTETSGYDI
+667 YFTNDFDTETSGFDL
-682 VAAYSMEL
+682 VASYSTVL

-705 TEVTNSGAVTGASK
+705 TEVTNSGAVTGAFK
-719 IKRLEEGLPEDRM
+719 VKRLEEGLPEDRM
-732 TITLDQSW
+732 TLTLDQSW
-740 NDKVSTFVRANM
+740 SDKVSSFVRANY
-752 YGEYYAVHAD
+752 YGEAYVVHAD
-762 YFGTT
+762 WFGAN
-767 SDSEWTVDVSVNY
+767 SDAEWTVDASVNF
-780 QVNDN
+780 QLTDQ

-792 QNLFDTEALKIAG
+792 QNLFDTEALKIDG
-805 STGAA
+805 STGAVA
-810 NANGPGLGV
+810 EGV
-819 PGNLLGGIYYETSP
+819 PGNVLGGIYFETSP
-833 YGIEGAFWYVSAG
+833 YGIEGAFWYISAG

>member
-1 MLNKFIW
+1 MLNKIFGS
-8 TASKLSIATLI
+8 AFKLSFTTLI

-110 DSTLITVNGKR
+110 DSTLITTNGKR

-199 GATTTIAG
+199 GATSTIAG

-250 VANPAQVWG
+250 VANPAQIWG

-271 NAGVNNSDGSESYMF
+271 NAGVSNSDGSESYMF

-298 YYRNPDGRDGVF
+298 YYRNPDGRSGVF
-310 TNPVDGVDKRLV
+310 TIGDYRAV
-322 GNIDGTCQYGTGTS
+322 GNVDGTCSYGTGAS
-336 QAIDP
+336 GKVDP
-341 ADYVARDAIM
+341 TNYATRDLIM
-351 ADPSCFLMNQVA
+351 ADPSCFLMNEIA
-363 PGGYTPRFLGN
+363 PGGYTPRFVGT

-379 LTIGRR
+379 FTTGRR
-385 GDISNGILNGY
+385 GEITDGFLSGY

-442 FDLTKQV
+442 FDLQKQF
-449 DSMTIA
+449 DSVSVA

-489 HGFAGFSPDSQGA
+489 HGFAGFSPDSQGS
-502 FTRRSYGLYVDLEN
+502 FTRRSYGLYADIEN

-547 YEVNENVSLRAST
+547 YQVNDTVSLRAST

-581 VLGQLTQAQTL
+581 VDGQLTQAQTL

-613 VVYNNDGLS
+613 IVYNEGALS

-628 NIELE
+628 AIELE

-667 YFTNDFDTETSGYDI
+667 YFTNDFDTETTGYDL
-682 VAAYSMEL
+682 VAVYSTVL
-690 MGADSDISAAWNHTE
+690 MGAESNISAAWNHTE

-719 IKRLEEGLPEDRM
+719 VKRLEEGLPEDRM
-732 TITLDQSW
+732 TLTLAQTW

-762 YFGTT
+762 WFGTN
-767 SDSEWTVDVSVNY
+767 SDAEWTVDASVNY
-780 QVNDN
+780 QITDS

-792 QNLFDTEALKIAG
+792 QNLFDTEALKIDGSAG
-805 STGAA
+805 AKGE
-810 NANGPGLGV
+810 GV
-819 PGNLLGGIYYETSP
+819 PGNVLGGIYYETSP

>member
-110 DSTLITVNGKR
+110 DSTLITTNGKR

-199 GATTTIAG
+199 GATSTIAG
-207 KYGMPLGQD
+207 KFGMPLGQD

-225 RQADDTSRSAQRP
+225 RQADDTSRSLQRP

-250 VANPAQVWG
+250 VANPAQIWG

-271 NAGVNNSDGSESYMF
+271 NAGVTNSDGSESYMF

-298 YYRNPDGRDGVF
+298 YYRNPDGRSGVF
-310 TNPVDGVDKRLV
+310 TIGDYRAV
-322 GNIDGTCQYGTGTS
+322 GNVDGTCAYGTGAS
-336 QAIDP
+336 GQVDP
-341 ADYVARDAIM
+341 SNYVTRDAIM
-351 ADPSCFLMNQVA
+351 ADPSCFLMNEIA
-363 PGGYTPRFLGN
+363 PGGYTPRFVGT

-379 LTIGRR
+379 FTTGRR
-385 GDISNGILNGY
+385 GEITDGFLSGY
-396 SYDVSG
+396 SFDVSG

-442 FDLTKQV
+442 FDLQKQF
-449 DSMTIA
+449 DSVSVA

-489 HGFAGFSPDSQGA
+489 HGFAGFSPDSQGS
-502 FTRRSYGLYVDLEN
+502 FTRRSYGLYADIEN
-516 QVSDELLVGG
+516 QVSDELLIGG

-547 YEVNENVSLRAST
+547 YEVNDNVSLRAST

-581 VLGQLTQAQTL
+581 VDGQLTQAQTL

-613 VVYNNDGLS
+613 IVYNEGALS

-628 NIELE
+628 AIEVE

-646 AQVTAMGAAGIPNP
+646 AQVTAMGVAGIPNP

-667 YFTNDFDTETSGYDI
+667 YFTNDFDTETTGYDI
-682 VAAYSMEL
+682 VAAYSTVL
-690 MGADSDISAAWNHTE
+690 MGADSNISAAWNHTE

-719 IKRLEEGLPEDRM
+719 VKRLEEGLPEDRM
-732 TITLDQSW
+732 TLTLAQTWS
-740 NDKVSTFVRANM
+740 DKVSTFVRANM

-762 YFGTT
+762 WFGTT
-767 SDSEWTVDVSVNY
+767 SDAEWTVDASVNY
-780 QVNDN
+780 QLTDN
-785 FNVSAGV
+785 FNVTAGV
-792 QNLFDTEALKIAG
+792 QNLFDTEALKIDGSAG
-805 STGAA
+805 AKGE
-810 NANGPGLGV
+810 GV
-819 PGNLLGGIYYETSP
+819 PGNVLGGIYYETSP

>member
-1 MLNKFIW
+1 MLNKIFG
-8 TASKLSIATLI
+8 TAAKLSFTTLI

-110 DSTLITVNGKR
+110 DSTLITTNGKR

-184 GGSLS
+184 GGSLT

-199 GATTTIAG
+199 GATSTIAG
-207 KYGMPLGQD
+207 KFGMPLGQD

-250 VANPAQVWG
+250 VANPAQIWG

-271 NAGVNNSDGSESYMF
+271 NAGVTNSDGSESYMF

-298 YYRNPDGRDGVF
+298 YYRNPDGRSGVF
-310 TNPVDGVDKRLV
+310 TQGDFRLV
-322 GNIDGTCQYGTGTS
+322 GDIDGTCAYSTAGTV
-336 QAIDP
+336 DP
-341 ADYVARDAIM
+341 SNYALRDTIM
-351 ADPSCFLMNQVA
+351 ADASCFLMNQIA
-363 PGGYTPRFLGN
+363 PGGYTPRFVGT

-379 LTIGRR
+379 FTTGRR
-385 GDISNGILNGY
+385 GDIADGFLSGY

-442 FDLTKQV
+442 FDLQRQY
-449 DSMTIA
+449 DSLSVA
-455 YGAEWREETFEV
+455 YGLEWREETFEV

-489 HGFAGFSPDSQGA
+489 HGFAGFSPDSQGS
-502 FTRRSYGLYVDLEN
+502 FTRRSYGLYADVEN
-516 QVSDELLVGG
+516 QVSDELLLGG

-547 YEVNENVSLRAST
+547 YQVNENVSLRAST

-581 VLGQLTQAQTL
+581 VDGQLTQAQTL

-613 VVYNNDGLS
+613 VVYNNNGLS

-646 AQVTAMGAAGIPNP
+646 AQVLAMGAAGIPNP
-660 ELIGQVN
+660 ELIGRVN
-667 YFTNDFDTETSGYDI
+667 YFTNDFDTETSGYDL
-682 VAAYSMEL
+682 VAVYSMDL
-690 MGADSDISAAWNHTE
+690 MGADSNISAAWNHTE

-719 IKRLEEGLPEDRM
+719 VKRLEEGLPEDRM
-732 TITLDQSW
+732 TLTLDQTW

-762 YFGTT
+762 WFGTT
-767 SDSEWTVDVSVNY
+767 SDTEWTVDASVNY
-780 QVNDN
+780 QINDN

-792 QNLFDTEALKIAG
+792 QNLFDTEALKIDGSAG
-805 STGAA
+805 AKGE
-810 NANGPGLGV
+810 GV
-819 PGNLLGGIYYETSP
+819 PGNVLGGIYYETSP

>member
-1 MLNKFIW
+1 MLNKIFGI
-8 TASKLSIATLI
+8 AAKLTLTTII
-19 AVGSMLSVGSFA
+19 AVGSMLSVNTFA

-110 DSTLITVNGKR
+110 DSTLITTNGKR

-243 IAAGNTA
+243 IAAGNAA
-250 VANPAQVWG
+250 VANPAQIWG

-271 NAGVNNSDGSESYMF
+271 NSGVTNSDGSESYMF

-298 YYRNPDGRDGVF
+298 YYRNPDGRSGVF
-310 TNPVDGVDKRLV
+310 TIGDYRAV
-322 GNIDGTCQYGTGTS
+322 GNVDGTCAYGTGAS
-336 QAIDP
+336 GQVDP
-341 ADYVARDAIM
+341 SDYATRDLIM
-351 ADPSCFLMNQVA
+351 ADPSCFLMNQIA
-363 PGGYTPRFLGN
+363 PGGYTPRFTGN

-385 GDISNGILNGY
+385 GDISNGMLSGY
-396 SYDVSG
+396 SYDLSG

-421 GPDTPRNFTTGS
+421 GPDTPRNFDTGS

-442 FDLTKQV
+442 FDLTKQM

-489 HGFAGFSPDSQGA
+489 HGFAGFSPDSQGS
-502 FTRRSYGLYVDLEN
+502 FTRRSYGLYADIEN

-547 YEVNENVSLRAST
+547 YQVNDNVSLRAST

-581 VLGQLTQAQTL
+581 VDGQLTQAQTL

-613 VVYNNDGLS
+613 IVYNEGALS

-628 NIELE
+628 TIELE

-646 AQVTAMGAAGIPNP
+646 AQVAAMGAAGIPNP

-667 YFTNDFDTETSGYDI
+667 YFTNDFDTETTGYDL
-682 VAAYSMEL
+682 VAVYSTVL
-690 MGADSDISAAWNHTE
+690 MGAESNISAAWNHTE

-719 IKRLEEGLPEDRM
+719 VKRLEEGLPEDRM
-732 TITLDQSW
+732 TLTLAQTWS
-740 NDKVSTFVRANM
+740 DKVSTFVRANM

-767 SDSEWTVDVSVNY
+767 SDSEWTVDASVNY
-780 QVNDN
+780 QLTDS

-805 STGAA
+805 SKGAA
-810 NANGPGLGV
+810 NANGPGQGV

>member
-8 TASKLSIATLI
+8 TASKLSITTLI

-110 DSTLITVNGKR
+110 DSTLITTNGKR

-207 KYGMPLGQD
+207 KYGLPLGQD

-225 RQADDTSRSAQRP
+225 RQADDTSRSLQRP

-271 NAGVNNSDGSESYMF
+271 NAGVTNSDGSESYMF

-298 YYRNPDGRDGVF
+298 YYRNPDGRSGVF
-310 TNPVDGVDKRLV
+310 TIGDYRAV
-322 GNIDGTCQYGTGTS
+322 GNVDGTCAYGTGAS
-336 QAIDP
+336 GQVDP
-341 ADYVARDAIM
+341 SNYATRDAIM
-351 ADPSCFLMNQVA
+351 ADPSCFLMNEIA
-363 PGGYTPRFLGN
+363 PGGYTPRFVGT

-379 LTIGRR
+379 FTTGRR
-385 GDISNGILNGY
+385 GEITDGFLSGY
-396 SYDVSG
+396 SFDVSG

-442 FDLTKQV
+442 FDLQKQF
-449 DSMTIA
+449 DSVSVA
-455 YGAEWREETFEV
+455 YGVEWREETFEV

-489 HGFAGFSPDSQGA
+489 HGFAGFSPDSQGS
-502 FTRRSYGLYVDLEN
+502 FTRRSYGLYTDIEN
-516 QVSDELLVGG
+516 QVSDELLLGG

-547 YEVNENVSLRAST
+547 YQVNDNVSLRAST

-581 VLGQLTQAQTL
+581 VDGQLTQAQTL

-613 VVYNNDGLS
+613 IVYNEGALS

-628 NIELE
+628 TIELE

-646 AQVTAMGAAGIPNP
+646 AQVTAMGVAGIPNP

-667 YFTNDFDTETSGYDI
+667 YFTNDFDTETTGYDL
-682 VAAYSMEL
+682 VAVYSTVL
-690 MGADSDISAAWNHTE
+690 MGADSNISAAWNHTE

-719 IKRLEEGLPEDRM
+719 VKRLEEGLPEDRM
-732 TITLDQSW
+732 TLTLAQTWS
-740 NDKVSTFVRANM
+740 DKVSTFVRANM

-762 YFGTT
+762 WFGTT
-767 SDSEWTVDVSVNY
+767 SDAEWTVDASVNY
-780 QVNDN
+780 QLTDN

-792 QNLFDTEALKIAG
+792 QNLFDTEALKIDGSAG
-805 STGAA
+805 AKGE
-810 NANGPGLGV
+810 GV
-819 PGNLLGGIYYETSP
+819 PGNVLGGIYYETSP

>member
-8 TASKLSIATLI
+8 TASKLSITTLI

-110 DSTLITVNGKR
+110 DSTLITTNGKR

-225 RQADDTSRSAQRP
+225 RQADDTSRSLQRP

-243 IAAGNTA
+243 IAAGNSA
-250 VANPAQVWG
+250 VANPAQIWG

-271 NAGVNNSDGSESYMF
+271 NAGVTNSDGSESYMF
-286 GNYSERDVDGGF
+286 GNYSETDVDGGF
-298 YYRNPDGRDGVF
+298 YYRNPDGRSGVF
-310 TNPVDGVDKRLV
+310 TIGDYRAV
-322 GNIDGTCQYGTGTS
+322 GNVDGTCAYGTGAS
-336 QAIDP
+336 GQVDP
-341 ADYVARDAIM
+341 SNYVTRDAIM
-351 ADPSCFLMNQVA
+351 ADPSCFLMNQIA
-363 PGGYTPRFLGN
+363 PGGYTPRFVGT

-379 LTIGRR
+379 FTTGRR
-385 GDISNGILNGY
+385 GEITDGFLSGY

-421 GPDTPRNFTTGS
+421 GPDTPRNFRTGS

-442 FDLTKQV
+442 FDLQKQF
-449 DSMTIA
+449 DSVSVA

-489 HGFAGFSPDSQGA
+489 HGFAGFSPDSQGS
-502 FTRRSYGLYVDLEN
+502 FTRRSYGLYADIEN
-516 QVSDELLVGG
+516 QVSDELLLGG

-547 YEVNENVSLRAST
+547 YEVNDNVSLRAST

-581 VLGQLTQAQTL
+581 VDGQLTQAQTL

-613 VVYNNDGLS
+613 IVYNEGALS

-628 NIELE
+628 TIELE

-646 AQVTAMGAAGIPNP
+646 AQVTAMGVAGIPNP

-667 YFTNDFDTETSGYDI
+667 YFTNDFDTETTGYDL
-682 VAAYSMEL
+682 VAVYSTVL
-690 MGADSDISAAWNHTE
+690 MGADSNISAAWNHTE

-719 IKRLEEGLPEDRM
+719 VKRLEEGLPEDRM
-732 TITLDQSW
+732 TLTLAQTWS
-740 NDKVSTFVRANM
+740 DKVSTFVRANM

-762 YFGTT
+762 WFGTT
-767 SDSEWTVDVSVNY
+767 SDAEWTVDASVNY
-780 QVNDN
+780 QLTDN

-792 QNLFDTEALKIAG
+792 QNLFDTEALKIDGSAG
-805 STGAA
+805 AKGE
-810 NANGPGLGV
+810 GV
-819 PGNLLGGIYYETSP
+819 PGNVLGGIYYETSP

>member
-110 DSTLITVNGKR
+110 DSTLITTNGKR

-199 GATTTIAG
+199 GATSTIAG
-207 KYGMPLGQD
+207 KFGMPLGQD

-225 RQADDTSRSAQRP
+225 RQADDTSRSLQRP

-250 VANPAQVWG
+250 VANPAQIWG

-271 NAGVNNSDGSESYMF
+271 NAGVTNSDGSESYMF

-298 YYRNPDGRDGVF
+298 YYRNPDGRSGVF
-310 TNPVDGVDKRLV
+310 TIGDYRAV
-322 GNIDGTCQYGTGTS
+322 GNVDGTCAYGTGAS
-336 QAIDP
+336 GQVDP
-341 ADYVARDAIM
+341 SNYVTRDAIM
-351 ADPSCFLMNQVA
+351 ADPSCFLMNEIA
-363 PGGYTPRFLGN
+363 PGGYTPRFVGT

-379 LTIGRR
+379 FTTGRR
-385 GDISNGILNGY
+385 GEITDGFLSGY
-396 SYDVSG
+396 SFDVSG

-442 FDLTKQV
+442 FDLQRQY
-449 DSMTIA
+449 DSLSVA

-489 HGFAGFSPDSQGA
+489 HGFAGFSPDSQGS

-516 QVSDELLVGG
+516 QVSDELLLGG

-547 YEVNENVSLRAST
+547 YELNENVSLRAST

-581 VLGQLTQAQTL
+581 VDGQLTQAQTL

-606 ATNTSFG
+606 ATNSSFG
-613 VVYNNDGLS
+613 VVYNKDGLS

-628 NIELE
+628 NIEVE

-646 AQVTAMGAAGIPNP
+646 AQVIAMGVAGIPNP

-667 YFTNDFDTETSGYDI
+667 YFTNDFDTETSGYDL
-682 VAAYSMEL
+682 VAAYSMDL
-690 MGADSDISAAWNHTE
+690 MGADSNISAAWNHTE

-719 IKRLEEGLPEDRM
+719 VKRLEEGLPEDRM
-732 TITLDQSW
+732 TLTLDQTW

-762 YFGTT
+762 WFGTT
-767 SDSEWTVDVSVNY
+767 SDAEWTVDASVNY
-780 QVNDN
+780 QI
-785 FNVSAGV
+785 
-792 QNLFDTEALKIAG
+792 T
-805 STGAA
+805 
-810 NANGPGLGV
+810 
-819 PGNLLGGIYYETSP
+819 
-833 YGIEGAFWYVSAG
+833 
-846 YNF
+846 

>member
-1 MLNKFIW
+1 MLNNLFLGI
-8 TASKLSIATLI
+8 SKYSIATVI
-19 AVGSMLSVGSFA
+19 AVGSLISIDTFS
-31 QDNEYVEEVVSIGTR
+31 QDSQYVEEVVTLGTR
-46 GKPRSVSSSPV
+46 GKPRSVSDSPV
-57 PVDVLSAEDISK
+57 PVDVLSSEDISK

-80 GSIPSLNV
+80 GSVPSLNV

-97 SMIRPANLRGLSA
+97 SMIRPGNLRGLSA
-110 DSTLITVNGKR
+110 DATLIFTNGKR

-149 IALKRVEVLRDGA
+149 IALKRIEVLRDGA

-184 GGSLS
+184 GGQFSI
-189 YKMGEYTEGD
+189 KQGEYDYGD
-199 GATTTIAG
+199 GSTSVISG
-207 KYGMPLGQD
+207 KYGMRLGAD

-225 RQADDTSRSAQRP
+225 RQADPTSRSVQRP

-243 IAAGNTA
+243 IAAGNSA
-250 VANPAQVWG
+250 VANPAQIWG
-259 APKIDDD
+259 APIVDDD
-266 VTFFM
+266 VTIFM
-271 NAGVNNSDGSESYMF
+271 NSGVVNSDGSESYMF
-286 GNYSERDVDGGF
+286 GNYSERDIEGCF
-298 YYRNPDGRDGVF
+298 YYRNPDGRSGVF
-310 TNPVDGVDKRLV
+310 TIGSHRAV
-322 GNIDGTCQYGTGTS
+322 GNVDGTCAYGTGAS
-336 QAIDP
+336 GAVDP
-341 ADYVARDAIM
+341 SDYALRDAIM
-351 ADPSCFLMNQVA
+351 ADPSCFLMNQIA
-363 PGGYTPRFLGN
+363 PGGYTPRFIGN

-379 LTIGRR
+379 LVIGRR
-385 GDISNGILNGY
+385 GDISDGMLAGH
-396 SYDVSG
+396 SYDLSG

-421 GPDTPRNFTTGS
+421 GPDTPRNFYTGS
-433 YIELEKTFN
+433 YIELEKGIN
-442 FDLTKQV
+442 FDLSKV
-449 DSMTIA
+449 YDSVTVS
-455 YGAEWREETFEV
+455 YGLEWREETFEV

-502 FTRRSYGLYVDLEN
+502 FSRRSIGYYLDVEN
-516 QVSDELLVGG
+516 QVSDDALIGG
-526 AFRYEDYSSFGDT
+526 SIRHEHYTTFGTTTDYKINGRLQV
-539 NDFKLKAM
+539 ND
-547 YEVNENVSLRAST
+547 NVALRGSL

-581 VLGQLTQAQTL
+581 VDGQLTQAQTL

-606 ATNTSFG
+606 ATNSSVG
-613 VVYNNDGLS
+613 IVYNDGALS
-622 LTADFF
+622 VTADFF

-646 AQVTAMGAAGIPNP
+646 AQVAAMGAAGIPSP

-682 VAAYSMEL
+682 VAVYSTEL
-690 MGADSDISAAWNHTE
+690 FGTNADISAAWNHTE

-719 IKRLEEGLPEDRM
+719 VKRLEEGLPEDRM
-732 TITLDQSW
+732 TFTVAQSW
-740 NDKVSTFVRANM
+740 DNLTSFVRANY

-762 YFGTT
+762 WFGT
-767 SDSEWTVDVSVNY
+767 DADAEWTVDAEITYQMTDKVS
-780 QVNDN
+780 
-785 FNVSAGV
+785 VSAGV
-792 QNLFDTEALKIAG
+792 QNLFDTEALKIDGSAG
-805 STGAA
+805 AVA
-810 NANGPGLGV
+810 NGV
-819 PGNLLGGIYYETSP
+819 PGNVLGAIYYETSP
-833 YGIEGAFWYVSAG
+833 YGIEGAFWYVKAG